1 MNKGI
6 VTPQKGL
13 REKENAILGVF
24 AAHVAE
30 AGIGGRTSR
39 MASSSSKTSCFTFQK
54 RRFCLSK
61 YATCEGKTS
70 CFTSLEYR
78 PSISKSYTLLSSLP
92 ILCALTSLLLSASI
106 YRKLMLKNVT

>member
-13 REKENAILGVF
+13 REKENTILRVF

-30 AGIGGRTSR
+30 AGMGGWTSM

-54 RRFCLSK
+54 HRFCISK
-61 YATCEGKTS
+61 YATCEGKTT
-70 CFTSLEYR
+70 CFTSSEYL
-78 PSISKSYTLLSSLP
+78 PSSSKSYTLLFFWPLQLP
-92 ILCALTSLLLSASI
+92 STGFLTVQVLTTI
-106 YRKLMLKNVT
+106 PHDFV